1 MIGQTELRESLKR
14 LIDADNFPRFSI
26 FVGSKGSGRHTLV
39 HDLTYLFPAGERP
52 EYVECGI
59 GIDDVRKA
67 IDQAYRS
74 RNNMIY
80 CFPDADK
87 MSVAAKNAML
97 KVIEEPP
104 NNAVFIMTLEDVE
117 NTLATV
123 RSRASIFRMQPYSQD
138 ELEEYW
144 YMRWGDPED
153 KKSKEYVQL
162 ILSLAETP
170 GEVDML
176 EQADGGGKA
185 DKFYDYVTLVVD
197 NIAEVQPSNSF
208 KIADKV
214 ALKEGA
220 EGYDLRLFLKAFMS
234 ICLSRMEAE
243 PKLYASGISI
253 TSKYLQQMSIKGVS
267 KGMLLDSW
275 ILAIRKEWM

>member
-39 HDLTYLFPAGERP
+39 RELDAFFPLVERW

-123 RSRASIFRMQPYSQD
+123 RSRASIFRMQPYSQE
-138 ELEEYW
+138 ELRKYW
-144 YMRWGDPED
+144 ND
-153 KKSKEYVQL
+153 KYGKGTEEYVQL

-176 EQADGGGKA
+176 EQADGEGKA

-234 ICLSRMEAE
+234 ICLSRMEVE

-267 KGMLLDSW
+267 KSMLLDSW